1 MNKEEEMEESKQK
14 ITLKTINLNI
24 IISKGFK
31 WEEVLIE
38 LKDYKVSS
46 DSNFNIDLRNYLLR
60 KSKKKD
66 KNCYAL
72 EAIRKMTP

>member
-72 EAIRKMTP
+72 

>member
-14 ITLKTINLNI
+14 ITLKTINLHI

-46 DSNFNIDLRNYLLR
+46 DSNFNIDLRNYLL
-60 KSKKKD
+60 
-66 KNCYAL
+66 
-72 EAIRKMTP
+72 